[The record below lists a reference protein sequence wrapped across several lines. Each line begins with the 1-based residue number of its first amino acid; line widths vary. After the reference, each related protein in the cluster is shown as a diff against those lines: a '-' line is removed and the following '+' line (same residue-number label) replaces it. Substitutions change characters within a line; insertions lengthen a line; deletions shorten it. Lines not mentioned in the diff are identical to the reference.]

1 MRTAAVLRWLPDSSA
16 IRLTVISLT
25 GLALLF
31 YLKLK
36 RFPGLLVAMGGAAA
50 PAAVVMSW
58 PLESRAPQSP
68 VVHQNEVDFRGNP
81 GPSPGAY
88 RRGPRGDEARRRFQT
103 FQGTPSGGSTMK
115 RTAIAIA
122 IMIGATVLAQ
132 LGTAQPPGGQ
142 GNRGARGPGRGGPPN
157 PLLQMFDTDHDG
169 TLSAA
174 EIDAAAAKLRERD
187 ANKDGKLTAD
197 ELPRGPG
204 GRVVP
209 VSVPAARPGADGSG
223 AATRASRPCPRTTA
237 RSGSSPPSSRPAG
250 ASGTPTSRRPTA
262 GCSASSPSRSGAK
275 RVVELGT
282 STGESGLWFSM
293 ALRKTGGKLYTHDI
307 DPGRI
312 AVARENFKRA
322 GVEDIVVITEGDAHE
337 TAPRNKDP
345 IDVLFIDAEKEGYDA
360 YLKEL
365 LPYVRPGG
373 LIIAHNMRRPEP
385 NPRYIEAITTSP
397 DLDTSFV
404 LMDGAGVG
412 ITLKKR

>member
-1 MRTAAVLRWLPDSSA
+1 
-16 IRLTVISLT
+16 
-25 GLALLF
+25 
-31 YLKLK
+31 
-36 RFPGLLVAMGGAAA
+36 
-50 PAAVVMSW
+50 
-58 PLESRAPQSP
+58 
-68 VVHQNEVDFRGNP
+68 
-81 GPSPGAY
+81 
-88 RRGPRGDEARRRFQT
+88 
-103 FQGTPSGGSTMK
+103 MK
-115 RTAIAIA
+115 RSILAIVL
-122 IMIGATVLAQ
+122 MIGVAILARAA
-132 LGTAQPPGGQ
+132 LSQPPGQ
-142 GNRGARGPGRGGPPN
+142 PGRGGPPN
-157 PLLQMFDTDHDG
+157 PLLQAFDTDHDG

-197 ELPRGPG
+197 ELPRARGPG
-204 GRVVP
+204 RSRP
-209 VSVPAARPGADGSG
+209 RPGADGGGSDLGKPPLPKDDGEKRILAALEQARGGERYANVSTADGRLLRQLTEALG
-223 AATRASRPCPRTTA
+223 AR
-237 RSGSSPPSSRPAG
+237 
-250 ASGTPTSRRPTA
+250 
-262 GCSASSPSRSGAK
+262 

-345 IDVLFIDAEKEGYDA
+345 IDILFIDAEKEGYDA

-373 LIIAHNMRRPEP
+373 LIIAHNMRRPAP
-385 NPRYIEAITTSP
+385 NPRYIEAITTNP

>member
-1 MRTAAVLRWLPDSSA
+1 MDQDAPSSGIRRRYSLGGGPPNRGPAAEILSSW
-16 IRLTVISLT
+16 
-25 GLALLF
+25 F
-31 YLKLK
+31 
-36 RFPGLLVAMGGAAA
+36 FAMG
-50 PAAVVMSW
+50 
-58 PLESRAPQSP
+58 EK
-68 VVHQNEVDFRGNP
+68 
-81 GPSPGAY
+81 
-88 RRGPRGDEARRRFQT
+88 
-103 FQGTPSGGSTMK
+103 TMK
-115 RTAIAIA
+115 RTILAFGLT
-122 IMIGATVLAQ
+122 IGAAILARSVLAQ
-132 LGTAQPPGGQ
+132 QPGQPGPGGPQ
-142 GNRGARGPGRGGPPN
+142 N
-157 PLLQMFDTDHDG
+157 PLLQAFDTDHDG

-197 ELPRGPG
+197 ELPRGQG
-204 GRVVP
+204 GRGGLGRGGAGRGQGAMEADSDLSKP
-209 VSVPAARPGADGSG
+209 LLPRDDGERRILAALEKARGGERYANVSTADGRLLRQLTESLG
-223 AATRASRPCPRTTA
+223 AR
-237 RSGSSPPSSRPAG
+237 
-250 ASGTPTSRRPTA
+250 
-262 GCSASSPSRSGAK
+262 

-322 GVEDIVVITEGDAHE
+322 GVDDIVVITEGDAHQ

-345 IDVLFIDAEKEGYDA
+345 IDILFIDAEKEGYDA

-373 LIIAHNMRRPEP
+373 LIIAHNMRRPAP
-385 NPRYIEAITTSP
+385 NPRYVEAITTNP

-404 LMDGAGVG
+404 LMDGAGIG

>member
-1 MRTAAVLRWLPDSSA
+1 M
-16 IRLTVISLT
+16 
-25 GLALLF
+25 F
-31 YLKLK
+31 
-36 RFPGLLVAMGGAAA
+36 
-50 PAAVVMSW
+50 AVV
-58 PLESRAPQSP
+58 L
-68 VVHQNEVDFRGNP
+68 
-81 GPSPGAY
+81 
-88 RRGPRGDEARRRFQT
+88 
-103 FQGTPSGGSTMK
+103 
-115 RTAIAIA
+115 
-122 IMIGATVLAQ
+122 MIGAAFWLLTPCHSRQDSRA
-132 LGTAQPPGGQ
+132 A
-142 GNRGARGPGRGGPPN
+142 GRGPPN
-157 PLLQMFDTDHDG
+157 PLLQAFDTDHDG

-204 GRVVP
+204 GRGGFG
-209 VSVPAARPGADGSG
+209 PAAARGRWKASNDPGKPPLPKDDGEKRILAALEHARGGERYANVSTADGRLLRQLTESL
-223 AATRASRPCPRTTA
+223 
-237 RSGSSPPSSRPAG
+237 
-250 ASGTPTSRRPTA
+250 
-262 GCSASSPSRSGAK
+262 GAK

-385 NPRYIEAITTSP
+385 NPRYVEAITTNP

>member
-1 MRTAAVLRWLPDSSA
+1 
-16 IRLTVISLT
+16 
-25 GLALLF
+25 
-31 YLKLK
+31 
-36 RFPGLLVAMGGAAA
+36 
-50 PAAVVMSW
+50 
-58 PLESRAPQSP
+58 
-68 VVHQNEVDFRGNP
+68 
-81 GPSPGAY
+81 
-88 RRGPRGDEARRRFQT
+88 
-103 FQGTPSGGSTMK
+103 MK
-115 RTAIAIA
+115 RLILAIGL
-122 IMIGATVLAQ
+122 MIGAAILAQ
-132 LGTAQPPGGQ
+132 AVLAQPPGQ
-142 GNRGARGPGRGGPPN
+142 PGRGGPPN
-157 PLLQMFDTDHDG
+157 PLLQMFDTDRDG

-197 ELPRGPG
+197 ELPWGPG
-204 GRVVP
+204 GRGGFGP
-209 VSVPAARPGADGSG
+209 GRGPGAMEAD
-223 AATRASRPCPRTTA
+223 
-237 RSGSSPPSSRPAG
+237 SSPGKPPLPKDDGEKRILA
-250 ASGTPTSRRPTA
+250 ALEQARRGERFANVSTA
-262 GCSASSPSRSGAK
+262 DGRLLRQLTEATGAK

-282 STGESGLWFSM
+282 STGESGLWFSL

-307 DPGRI
+307 DLGRI

-322 GVEDIVVITEGDAHE
+322 GVEDLVVITEGDAHE

-345 IDVLFIDAEKEGYDA
+345 IDILFIDAEKEGYDA

-385 NPRYIEAITTSP
+385 NPQYVQAITTSP